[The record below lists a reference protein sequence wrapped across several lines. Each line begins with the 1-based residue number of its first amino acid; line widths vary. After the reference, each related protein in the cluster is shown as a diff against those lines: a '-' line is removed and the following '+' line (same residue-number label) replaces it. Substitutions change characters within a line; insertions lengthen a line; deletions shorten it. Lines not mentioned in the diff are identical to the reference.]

1 MRKTKEI
8 FAFMAHSCCYGGEKL
23 FKVYNI
29 SARISKVIRNA
40 LDDLEIACIHF
51 TQDCFGI

>member
-8 FAFMAHSCCYGGEKL
+8 FTSMAHSYCYGGEKL
-23 FKVYNI
+23 FQVYSI
-29 SARISKVIRNA
+29 AARIGNVIRNA

-51 TQDCFGI
+51 TQNCFGI